1 MKFTKTQI
9 ISAFIGAGAFLD
21 TLFQLVTDNV
31 SLLIEAG
38 IEPKVVSG
46 CQACRFNYRIF
57 STSLLSEKKEVK

>member
-21 TLFQLVTDNV
+21 TMFQLVTDNV

-38 IEPKVVSG
+38 IEPKIVSIVRLVG
-46 CQACRFNYRIF
+46 LIIGIF
-57 STSLLSEKKEVK
+57 STSLLRDKKEVK

>member
-9 ISAFIGAGAFLD
+9 ISAFIGQGVFRH
-21 TLFQLVTDNV
+21 FIPLVTDNV

-38 IEPKVVSG
+38 IEPKVVLG

-57 STSLLSEKKEVK
+57 STLC

>member
-1 MKFTKTQI
+1 LEQGRFRH
-9 ISAFIGAGAFLD
+9 FIP
-21 TLFQLVTDNV
+21 LVTDNV

-57 STSLLSEKKEVK
+57 STSLLSEKKRSKVKKV